1 MVSDG
6 EGQVHWI
13 LPRSTRAVWS
23 IYEHLIINGTAPYVH
38 HVGAVTGL
46 RASYHTSN
54 SFGLDWTPAGGLRL
68 SYVLSNLSVA
78 LSELNASGVV
88 STTVLPGGTYATN
101 LHRSVGHATDT
112 AGRSTV
118 LVTEISA
125 TGETLLYAPAMRV
138 DPAADASWTPVDED
152 NDGVCDASLGAM
164 LHFVE
169 EDLLWEAGL
178 FSAAEPLP
186 FGGYEV
192 TGVTA
197 LTSLPNGLV
206 LNTTTG
212 AISGTPTVAVPEGQ
226 NVTLR
231 ITSNGVTIDMVVL
244 LRIAEPRW
252 SAWANSGPRTRRS
265 TRPVIW

>member
-1 MVSDG
+1 V
-6 EGQVHWI
+6 V
-13 LPRSTRAVWS
+13 
-23 IYEHLIINGTAPYVH
+23 
-38 HVGAVTGL
+38 
-46 RASYHTSN
+46 
-54 SFGLDWTPAGGLRL
+54 
-68 SYVLSNLSVA
+68 SNLSVA
-78 LSELNASGVV
+78 VSELNASGVV
-88 STTVLPGGTYATN
+88 STTVLPGGTLATN
-101 LHRSVGHATDT
+101 WHRSVGHATDT

-118 LVTEISA
+118 LVTDNSA
-125 TGETLLYAPAMRV
+125 TGETLLFAPALRV
-138 DPAADASWTPVDED
+138 DPAADASWMPVDED

-164 LHFVE
+164 LHFAE

-231 ITSNGVTIDMVVL
+231 ITSNGATIDMVVL
-244 LRIAEPRW
+244 LRIAEPAMVSVGEFGTSSVPLNKVSHMVTTEDGRRYTLSW
-252 SAWANSGPRTRRS
+252 HSTDSAGKVNGFSHTSSDLVLTGYRPNGSAVVNWTSNIRTYGW
-265 TRPVIW
+265 TYPLDLDLDADG